1 MKNILLIIFLSFF
14 LISCSDVT
22 PNQKARCA
30 EDAAFAKTDKA
41 AELMYKACIEKAKQ
55 YNKIPDKGTIGE
67 QLKSKNSTQGG
78 GWINSSELPGLLLTF
93 LFFAFIY
100 FIMKSPN
107 IKTSQKVLDEEDARW
122 GNLSKISKEVKSKNK
137 KNKSK
142 SLLNSIW
149 MGEKSLGKTFWLYYL
164 LINGIASYLIIT
176 LFMGEHKWVFLIFVT
191 TNIYTSIAVWRS
203 ANNYKIIQVKKKKSN
218 IWGILAKISVG
229 LNFFQLG
236 SSAILL
242 FSII

>member
-1 MKNILLIIFLSFF
+1 MKNVLLIIFLSFF
-14 LISCSDVT
+14 LLSCSDVT

-30 EDAAFAKTDKA
+30 EDAAFAKTDRA
-41 AELMYKACIEKAKQ
+41 ADLMYKACIEKAKQ
-55 YNKIPDKGTIGE
+55 YNKIPDKGTFGE
-67 QLKSKNSTQGG
+67 QLKNLEKGKKSSKSTDWSG
-78 GWINSSELPGLLLTF
+78 IIIII
-93 LFFAFIY
+93 LFIGFFYLIA
-100 FIMKSPN
+100 MRPN
-107 IKTSQKVLDEEDARW
+107 FKTPQKVLDEEDARW

-176 LFMGEHKWVFLIFVT
+176 LFMEEHKWVFLIFVT
-191 TNIYTSIAVWRS
+191 TNIYTGIAVWRS

-218 IWGILAKISVG
+218 VWGILAKISVC
-229 LNFFQLG
+229 LNFLQIA
-236 SSAILL
+236 SATLLL